1 MTASTADTSEK
12 KGFLSWVER
21 TGNRLPDPVFIFFY
35 LIAFL
40 VIVSVV
46 LAYFDAS
53 AQHPTQ
59 LNADGTPFMIKSAS
73 LLSADNIQRLWVD
86 MPKTFT
92 HFHPLGYVL
101 VVMLGAGV
109 AERSGLFA
117 AGIRQAV
124 RGAPLFLLT
133 PIIALV
139 AMLSNHAA
147 DAGYVVMIPLAA
159 ILFASVGRH
168 PLAGI
173 AAAFAGVSGGFSANV
188 SPGQLD
194 ALLFGI
200 TEAAVEGSG
209 LDPSWTMNIAGNWWF
224 IVVLM
229 FIYLPV
235 IWFVTDK
242 IIEPRLGKWVP
253 DERQAADYGDEDK
266 PLTDAQRK
274 GLCRAG
280 LAMLAVCALWAF
292 MAFAPGTPLLADG
305 DAPEGLTRLES
316 WGGVFKILAVFGVL
330 FVASV
335 VLKVAIKLLSGFG
348 LHWILSLLVYG
359 LLIVGVL
366 FGVVAATSHLFSFG
380 MEWMGTGVGDDAWY
394 VTATPFFRSL
404 VAGFMILFLAAGW
417 AYGSASGSIKN
428 HRDLV
433 DMMAEAMKDLG
444 YYLVLAFA
452 AAHFV
457 AMFTWSNLGLISA
470 VHGANGIESSGLP
483 LPIALGLIVL
493 FTGLLNL
500 FVGSASAKWALLA
513 PVLVP
518 MLMLLGISP
527 EGATAAYRV
536 GDGAT
541 NIITPLM
548 VYFPLILVFA
558 RRWQKDFGLG
568 SLTAMMIPYSVW
580 MLITGVI
587 LMMLWI
593 AFGLDLG
600 PGAPMS
606 YSLPG

>member
-1 MTASTADTSEK
+1 MADAKTVSK
-12 KGFLSWVER
+12 DQAKGFLAWVER
-21 TGNRLPDPVFIFFY
+21 TGNKLPDPVFIFFY
-35 LIAFL
+35 LIL
-40 VIVSVV
+40 VLIVISVV
-46 LAYFDAS
+46 VSLLGLTAS
-53 AQHPTQ
+53 HPVKT
-59 LNADGTPFMIKSAS
+59 NADGTPLIIKSAS
-73 LLSADNIQRLWVD
+73 LLSPENIQRLWVE

-117 AGIRQAV
+117 SGIRQAV
-124 RGAPLFLLT
+124 RGAPKFLLT
-133 PIIALV
+133 PVVALV

-159 ILFASVGRH
+159 ILFATVGRH
-168 PLAGI
+168 PMAGI
-173 AAAFAGVSGGFSANV
+173 AAAFAGVSGGFSANI

-200 TEAAVEGSG
+200 TEAAVDGAG
-209 LDPSWTMNIAGNWWF
+209 IDPSWTMNIAGNWYF
-224 IVVLM
+224 IAVLM
-229 FIYLPV
+229 VIYLPV

-253 DERQAADYGDEDK
+253 DERQAAEYGQEDK
-266 PLTDAQRK
+266 PLTDAQHK
-274 GLCRAG
+274 GLRRAG
-280 LAMLAVCALWAF
+280 LAILGVCALWAVMTF
-292 MAFAPGTPLLADG
+292 MPGTPLLNDG
-305 DAPEGLTRLES
+305 PGTEGQ
-316 WGGVFKILAVFGVL
+316 
-330 FVASV
+330 
-335 VLKVAIKLLSGFG
+335 
-348 LHWILSLLVYG
+348 
-359 LLIVGVL
+359 
-366 FGVVAATSHLFSFG
+366 
-380 MEWMGTGVGDDAWY
+380 AWY

-404 VAGFMILFLAAGW
+404 VAGFMVLFLAAGW
-417 AYGSASGSIKN
+417 AYGSAAGSIKN

-433 DMMAEAMKDLG
+433 DMMAEAMKDMG

-457 AMFTWSNLGLISA
+457 AMFNWSNLGLITA
-470 VHGANGIESSGLP
+470 VHGADGIKASGLP

-493 FTGLLNL
+493 FTGVLNL

-558 RRWQKDFGLG
+558 QRWQKDFGIG
-568 SLTAMMIPYSVW
+568 SLTAMMIPYSIWLMVSG
-580 MLITGVI
+580 LI

-593 AFGLDLG
+593 AFGFDLG
-600 PGAPMS
+600 PGAPIG
-606 YSLPG
+606 YTLPS